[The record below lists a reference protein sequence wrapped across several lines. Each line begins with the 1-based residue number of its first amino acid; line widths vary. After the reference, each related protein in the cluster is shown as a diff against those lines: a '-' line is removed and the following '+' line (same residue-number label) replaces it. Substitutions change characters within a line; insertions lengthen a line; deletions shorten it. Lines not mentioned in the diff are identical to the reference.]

1 MELRENQCLLI
12 IHDEV
17 NLSFKNLNPG
27 TRRKLCNAVKFEV
40 PGARFQPSV
49 RMGRWDGKKSFCS
62 VGGDSFLNLL
72 DILLPIVDGDGYEI
86 ILDDRRHDFQI
97 NFNEITDDV
106 FNGKVWPAGHP
117 VAGQPIILRDYQVNA
132 IKLYAENRQAMQC
145 LSVGAGKTIT
155 CAGMSYVVE
164 TAEIFRDGE
173 KIERPRSII
182 IVPTK
187 DLVNQTLVDYENVGL
202 DVGAFFGDRKDL
214 GCQHTI
220 VTWQSLNNLMKMGT
234 VDDINVIETFLTDV
248 VCVIVDE
255 AHSAKSDA
263 LQTLLSEPFKNVPLR
278 WGMTG
283 TIPEYEF
290 QSIAVKAMVGE
301 VVNEITTKE
310 LQDRDILSKC
320 NINVLQVQDTGEYKT
335 YQDELNYLLTNKA
348 RMKKI
353 AAMIEDIAKT
363 GNTLVVFDRIACGKM
378 LVDLIEGSTFI
389 SGTNKSKER
398 VAEYK
403 RINDEDHAIVLASSG
418 IVSTGINIPRIFNLV
433 IIEPGKSFIKVIQT
447 VGRGVRK
454 AADKDHVEVWDITSS
469 LKYSKRHLTKRKA
482 FYKIKEFP
490 HKVTKVAL

>member
-49 RMGRWDGKKSFCS
+49 KMGRWDGKKSFCS
-62 VGGDSFLNLL
+62 VGGDTFLNLL

-97 NFNEITDDV
+97 NFNEITDNV
-106 FNGKVWPAGHP
+106 FNGKVWPLGHP
-117 VAGQPIILRDYQVNA
+117 VAGQPILLRDYQVNA
-132 IKLYAENRQAMQC
+132 IKLYTENRQSMQS
-145 LSVGAGKTIT
+145 LSVGSGKTIT

-164 TAEIFRDGE
+164 SAEIYRDGE
-173 KIERPRSII
+173 KIEKPRSLI

-202 DVGAFFGDRKDL
+202 DVGVFFGDRKDL
-214 GCQHTI
+214 GRQHTI
-220 VTWQSLNNLMKMGT
+220 VTWQSLNNLMKMGV
-234 VDDINVIETFLTDV
+234 VDDINVIDTFLTDV

-263 LQTLLSEPFKNVPLR
+263 LQALLSGPFKHVPLR

-283 TIPEYEF
+283 TIPEYEL
-290 QSIAVKAMVGE
+290 QSIAVKAMIGE

-310 LQDRDILSKC
+310 LQDLDILSKC
-320 NINVLQVQDTGEYKT
+320 NINILQVQDTGEYKS
-335 YQDELNYLLTNKA
+335 YPDEVTYLLTNKT

-353 AAMIEDIAKT
+353 ASMIEDIAKS

-378 LVDLIEGSTFI
+378 LVELIPDSTFI

-490 HKVTKVAL
+490 HKVTKVIL